1 MAARQMA
8 LIDTPAS
15 SSVKEDM
22 RRPSEATPITRNR
35 TRAAPANAASQMAGR
50 WPASRQPKQMAATA
64 PSDAPLET
72 PSV

>member
-1 MAARQMA
+1 MV

-22 RRPSEATPITRNR
+22 RRPSDAIATTINSTM
-35 TRAAPANAASQMAGR
+35 AAPANEHTQTAGSLPISRRPRQIAS
-50 WPASRQPKQMAATA
+50 TA